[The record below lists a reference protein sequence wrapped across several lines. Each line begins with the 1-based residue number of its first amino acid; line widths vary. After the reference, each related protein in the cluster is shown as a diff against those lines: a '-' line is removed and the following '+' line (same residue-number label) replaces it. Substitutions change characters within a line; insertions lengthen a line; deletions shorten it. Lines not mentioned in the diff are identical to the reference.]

1 MANPKGNI
9 DNLQPGNVNHTF
21 TPEEVLEGNKKSIE
35 TRRRKAS
42 LRQALKDILNSDI
55 KLTKG
60 TIYDTYKTMGIDIS
74 KFTPEELASI
84 GLLFGAINGNATN
97 FKTMLE
103 TNNEITETENTIT
116 PTLNINIVD
125 NSKLEGVMYEE
136 NKH

>member
-1 MANPKGNI
+1 MANANPKT
-9 DNLQPGNVNHTF
+9 DHLNHTL
-21 TPEEVLEGNKKSIE
+21 TPKEQSMGGIASGEA
-35 TRRRKAS
+35 RRRQAS

-60 TIYDTYKTMGIDIS
+60 TIYDTYKAMGIDIS

-103 TNNEITETENTIT
+103 ANNEEGESSST
-116 PTLNINIVD
+116 PTLNVNIID
-125 NSKLEGVMYEE
+125 NSKLESTLYEE
-136 NKH
+136 NKHNEDDNG

>member
-35 TRRRKAS
+35 TRKRQAS
-42 LRQALKDILNSDI
+42 LRRALKDLLNSDI
-55 KLTKG
+55 KLTQG
-60 TIYDTYKTMGIDIS
+60 SIYETYKAMGIDIS
-74 KFTPEELASI
+74 NFTPEELANI

-97 FKTMLE
+97 YKTMLE
-103 TNNEITETENTIT
+103 TNDEITVDGIIT
-116 PTLNINIVD
+116 SPTLKIEITD
-125 NSKLEGVMYEE
+125 NSNLEKGMYEA